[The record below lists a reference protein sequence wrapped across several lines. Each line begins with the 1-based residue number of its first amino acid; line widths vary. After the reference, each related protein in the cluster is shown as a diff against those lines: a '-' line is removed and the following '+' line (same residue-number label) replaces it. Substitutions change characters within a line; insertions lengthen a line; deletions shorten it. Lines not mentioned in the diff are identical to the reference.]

1 MLIVW
6 GSFKIPEICETA
18 LSQKFLHEGKS
29 GKLSEVNS

>member
-18 LSQKFLHEGKS
+18 LSQKLLHEGKS